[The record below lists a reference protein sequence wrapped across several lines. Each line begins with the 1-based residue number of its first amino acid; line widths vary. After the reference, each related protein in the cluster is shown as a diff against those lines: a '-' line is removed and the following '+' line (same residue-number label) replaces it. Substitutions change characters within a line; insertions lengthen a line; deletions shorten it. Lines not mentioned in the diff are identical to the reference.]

1 MESSLSRATVEIR
14 RLEVQD
20 IDAVVGIQTQCRE
33 ASQWPRNAYELL
45 AAPVPAN
52 NTAPCWVAEN
62 DGRVAGFLAA
72 RKLADELEILNL
84 AVAPA
89 SRRQGIAG
97 QLLRTAMKWAA
108 TEGIAKIYL
117 EVRDSNAPAKAF
129 YQSHGFRAT
138 GMRPDYYRDPADDA
152 LLLTTPVDTEQKIE

>member
-1 MESSLSRATVEIR
+1 MESTLSGAAVKIR
-14 RLEVQD
+14 RLEAQD

-33 ASQWPRNAYELL
+33 ASQWSRNEYELL

-62 DGRVAGFLAA
+62 DSRVAGFLAA

-97 QLLRTAMKWAA
+97 QLLRAAMKWAA
-108 TEGIAKIYL
+108 AEGAAKIYL
-117 EVRDSNAPAKAF
+117 EVRASNAAAQAF
-129 YQSHGFRAT
+129 YQSYAFRAT
-138 GMRPDYYRDPADDA
+138 GTRPNYYRDPPDDA
-152 LLLTTPVDTEQKIE
+152 LLLTAPVDSQ